1 MTPTTPATR
10 TADRSTDATLSTA
23 RAVTGSAKPIR
34 GQVRERII
42 ETATR
47 MFYYQGI
54 PATGI
59 DSVIATAGVAKMSLY
74 RHFGSKEKLIV
85 ECLNRLDVSY
95 HEWFVAQ
102 VEDRGGDPATKLLSV
117 FDVLDDWF
125 NSRHFRGCA
134 FINATVELADP
145 KHPARL
151 PAMRHKQRNREY
163 VRDLAVAAGV
173 ADPEA
178 LSTQIMLLVEG
189 SIVTALVQDDLQ
201 AAANAKAAARSL
213 VKQHLRTRRA

>member
-1 MTPTTPATR
+1 MPPTTSTADRPTDAATTPAR
-10 TADRSTDATLSTA
+10 AATG
-23 RAVTGSAKPIR
+23 REKPPR

-85 ECLNRLDVSY
+85 ECLNRLDVRY

-102 VEDRGGDPATKLLSV
+102 VEDRGGDPAEKLLSV
-117 FDVLDDWF
+117 FDVLDEWF
-125 NSRHFRGCA
+125 NSSRFRGCA

-145 KHPARL
+145 RHPARL

-178 LSTQIMLLVEG
+178 LATQIMLLVEG
-189 SIVTALVQDDLQ
+189 AIVTALVQDDLR
-201 AAANAKAAARSL
+201 AAAGAKAAARSL
-213 VKQHLRTRRA
+213 VEQALLSSG